1 MKSLQTYKHKTDKTL
16 KARKNLNRKKTVGF
30 FINLLMENF

>member
-16 KARKNLNRKKTVGF
+16 KARKNLNRKKQLVF
-30 FINLLMENF
+30 L